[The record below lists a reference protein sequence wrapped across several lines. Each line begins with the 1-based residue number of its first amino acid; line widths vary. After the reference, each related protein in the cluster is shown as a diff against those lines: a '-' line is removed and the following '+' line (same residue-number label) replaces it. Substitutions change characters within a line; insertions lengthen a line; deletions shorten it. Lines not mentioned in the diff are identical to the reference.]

1 MPNQV
6 SDSHAICFETGQD
19 FGNIWDGNKNS
30 LHFFRSRAQPHQRDQ
45 AKQVSNILDQGNRT
59 FIGSVVFVDI
69 VGYSKTSVSEQLA
82 LKDRFQSLL
91 ADSLK
96 DIGPEQRIILDT
108 GDGAAL
114 SFLGDPEDALFVS
127 MHMRDFLQRTYASLG
142 LPDNAAQEDIDIGP
156 QGDLSVRIGINL
168 GPVKLLRDIN
178 GHPNIVGDGINV
190 AQRIMSFARPGQI
203 VVSRSYFDVVSVI
216 SDEYAKLFKY
226 EGSRTDKH
234 VREHEI
240 YVVGESVAA
249 FDQARAGMVDRAAQT
264 NPKVRP
270 PSAVAT
276 GTHPIASMD
285 AENAG
290 EGAAPFLKDRGKLT
304 IAGGALGAL
313 VLALIVAAVMKK
325 SPEPAKADPTS
336 ANVVQ
341 SALPPPAALSTPPAV
356 VDTIATA
363 PVKPGE
369 VAATSGAPPANVSA
383 TIAPANPLADPAK
396 TPPDA
401 TKIAK
406 PAVTKDTPA
415 DAAKAAMPKS
425 PEMGTVSLRIDP
437 WGDVFVNG
445 RAIGASPPL
454 KQHKLAPG
462 KYKIEVKNGTFTP
475 YVTNIEV
482 KAKDEVAVKYRFQ

>member
-1 MPNQV
+1 
-6 SDSHAICFETGQD
+6 
-19 FGNIWDGNKNS
+19 
-30 LHFFRSRAQPHQRDQ
+30 
-45 AKQVSNILDQGNRT
+45 VSNILDQGNRT

-69 VGYSKTSVSEQLA
+69 VGYSKTSVSEQLV
-82 LKDRFQSLL
+82 LKDRFTSLL

-108 GDGAAL
+108 GDGAAM

-142 LPDNAAQEDIDIGP
+142 LPENAAQEDIDIGP

-249 FDQARAGMVDRAAQT
+249 FDQARAGMADRAAST
-264 NPKVRP
+264 NPRAATP
-270 PSAVAT
+270 AGVAT
-276 GTHPIASMD
+276 GTHSINAIGD
-285 AENAG
+285 ENAS
-290 EGAAPFLKDRGKLT
+290 EVAIPFLKDRKILT
-304 IAGGALGAL
+304 IAGSVLGAL
-313 VLALIVAAVMKK
+313 VLALVIAVLMKK
-325 SPEPAKADPTS
+325 PAESAKVESASAPPPSSTTQPSATSTALAPAPSATPEAGKSVEPSATPVGTLPAASTAVVPTTQPATSPEPGKTPTDTAKVAKAT
-336 ANVVQ
+336 
-341 SALPPPAALSTPPAV
+341 
-356 VDTIATA
+356 
-363 PVKPGE
+363 G
-369 VAATSGAPPANVSA
+369 
-383 TIAPANPLADPAK
+383 
-396 TPPDA
+396 
-401 TKIAK
+401 
-406 PAVTKDTPA
+406 TKDAPA
-415 DAAKAAMPKS
+415 DAAKPAPPK
-425 PEMGTVSLRIDP
+425 PIDLGMVSLRIDP
-437 WGDVFVNG
+437 WGEVFVNG
-445 RAIGASPPL
+445 KAIGISPPL
-454 KQHKLAPG
+454 KQHKLVPG
-462 KYKIEVKNGTFTP
+462 KYKIEVKNGTFAP

-482 KAKDEVAVKYRFQ
+482 KAKDDVAVKYRFQ

>member
-1 MPNQV
+1 M
-6 SDSHAICFETGQD
+6 ICSVTGQD
-19 FGNIWDGNKNS
+19 FGNIRKVKISS
-30 LHFFRSRAQPHQRDQ
+30 LPFFRCLAQSHQQDQ

-69 VGYSKTSVSEQLA
+69 VGYSKTSVSEQLV

-96 DIGPEQRIILDT
+96 DITPDQRIILDT
-108 GDGAAL
+108 GDGAAM

-127 MHMRDFLQRTYASLG
+127 LHMRDFLQRTYASLG
-142 LPDNAAQEDIDIGP
+142 LPENAAQEDIDIGP

-249 FDQARAGMVDRAAQT
+249 FDQARAGMADRAAQT
-264 NPKVRP
+264 NPKATTP
-270 PSAVAT
+270 PGVAT
-276 GTHPIASMD
+276 GTHAIASMGE
-285 AENAG
+285 ENAG
-290 EGAAPFLKDRGKLT
+290 QGAVPFLKDREKLT
-304 IAGGALGAL
+304 IAGSVLGAI
-313 VLALIVAAVMKK
+313 VLALVVAAVMKK
-325 SPEPAKADPTS
+325 APEPSKPEPAS
-336 ANVVQ
+336 ATVAP
-341 SALPPPAALSTPPAV
+341 SSPPPVATITTPPVLASTGADAGKPADTSTPPAGP
-356 VDTIATA
+356 IATA
-363 PVKPGE
+363 SPPPASAT
-369 VAATSGAPPANVSA
+369 AATE
-383 TIAPANPLADPAK
+383 PAK
-396 TPPDA
+396 TPIDA
-401 TKIAK
+401 AK
-406 PAVTKDTPA
+406 VVKATAAKDTPA
-415 DAAKAAMPKS
+415 ETAKPAAPK
-425 PEMGTVSLRIDP
+425 PIDMGTVSLRIDP
-437 WGDVFVNG
+437 WGEVFVNG
-445 RAIGASPPL
+445 RAIGVSPPL
-454 KQHKLAPG
+454 KQHKLVPG

-482 KAKDEVAVKYRFQ
+482 KAKDDVAVKYRFQ

>member
-1 MPNQV
+1 M
-6 SDSHAICFETGQD
+6 
-19 FGNIWDGNKNS
+19 
-30 LHFFRSRAQPHQRDQ
+30 
-45 AKQVSNILDQGNRT
+45 SNILDQGNRT

-108 GDGAAL
+108 GDGAAM

-142 LPDNAAQEDIDIGP
+142 LPENAAQEDIDIGP

-216 SDEYAKLFKY
+216 SDKYAKLFKY

-264 NPKVRP
+264 NPKATTLA
-270 PSAVAT
+270 AVAT
-276 GTHPIASMD
+276 GTHAHASTGQ
-285 AENAG
+285 ENTG
-290 EGAAPFLKDRGKLT
+290 EGAVPFLKDRGKLT
-304 IAGGALGAL
+304 IAVSVLVAI
-313 VLALIVAAVMKK
+313 VLALAVAAVMKN
-325 SPEPAKADPTS
+325 SPEPAKPES
-336 ANVVQ
+336 A
-341 SALPPPAALSTPPAV
+341 SATAVPSGSPPP
-356 VDTIATA
+356 
-363 PVKPGE
+363 
-369 VAATSGAPPANVSA
+369 VAATSTPPVGAAPVTDSGKPTESSTSAVGLSAIASPSPASA
-383 TIAPANPLADPAK
+383 TSATDPAK
-396 TPPDA
+396 
-401 TKIAK
+401 
-406 PAVTKDTPA
+406 TPA
-415 DAAKAAMPKS
+415 DAAKGAKATAAKDTPAEAAKPAAPK
-425 PEMGTVSLRIDP
+425 PLDMGTVSLRIDP
-437 WGDVFVNG
+437 WGEVFVNG
-445 RAIGASPPL
+445 RAIGVSPPL

-482 KAKDEVAVKYRFQ
+482 KAKDDVAVKYRFQ